1 MSSSRATLQELFDQ
15 AIARHQGGDL
25 AGAEHLY
32 QQVLLMEPN
41 SFAPRHMLGVVR
53 FQQGRAA
60 EAIDL
65 ITGALKLNPQVADA
79 WINLGHVQAA
89 AARHEEAVAS
99 YRKALQLVPGHVA
112 VLNALAAQL
121 ARLGRQGEA
130 VDVLD
135 QVLMANP
142 GDVEV
147 HNNRGNLLRDL
158 KRYDAALADYDA
170 ALNVRPD
177 LAETW
182 TNRGAVLCDMG
193 RSGEAL
199 ESLDRALA
207 LEPDLAAALSNRGFT
222 LRELARFEEALA
234 SLDRALEIEPG
245 YAAAHGHRGKAL
257 SEMGRLP
264 ESFQSFLRA
273 GELAYGA
280 RVPGAGAFAHE
291 QKHAQEQQSWIKANA
306 DVGQGGLHIVGGA
319 RLSGR
324 AVNLFNRD
332 VADKAWRESD
342 PKIVV
347 IDNLLTDE
355 AIAELRRYCLGSR
368 IWHTPYPQGYLGA
381 FPESGFAA
389 PLLAQVAEE
398 LSTTFKDIFAAHPLR
413 YHWAFKYD
421 STLDGIG
428 IHADEA
434 AVNVNFW
441 ITPDAANLDPERGGL
456 VIWDKAAPLD
466 WGFAKFNADEKAAY
480 AFLEES
486 GARPITVPYRA
497 NRAVIFDSNLFHKT
511 DVIRFADG
519 YENRRIN
526 ITMLYG
532 RRGRD

>member
-1 MSSSRATLQELFDQ
+1 MTAGMNSSRATLQELFDQ
-15 AIARHQGGDL
+15 AIALHQSGDL
-25 AGAEHLY
+25 AAAERIY

-41 SFAPRHMLGVVR
+41 SFAPRHMLGVIR
-53 FQQGRAA
+53 FQQGRGV

-65 ITGALKLNPQVADA
+65 ITAALKLNREVPAA
-79 WINLGHVQAA
+79 WINLGHVQAGLGRA
-89 AARHEEAVAS
+89 EEAVAS
-99 YRKALQLVPGHVA
+99 YRKALSLAPANVP
-112 VLNALAAQL
+112 LLQALAAQL
-121 ARLGRQGEA
+121 QRLGRQEELLG
-130 VDVLD
+130 VID
-135 QVLMANP
+135 QLLAANP
-142 GDVEV
+142 SDIEAR
-147 HNNRGNLLRDL
+147 NNRGNLLRDL
-158 KRYDAALADYDA
+158 KRYDSALADYNAVLA
-170 ALNVRPD
+170 ARPD

-193 RSGEAL
+193 LR
-199 ESLDRALA
+199 
-207 LEPDLAAALSNRGFT
+207 PDLAAALSNRGFT
-222 LRELARFEEALA
+222 LRELGRFDEALE
-234 SLDRALEIEPG
+234 SLDRVLAIQPDF
-245 YAAAHGHRGKAL
+245 AAAHGHRGKVL

-264 ESFQSFLRA
+264 ESFQSFQRA

-280 RVPGAGAFAHE
+280 RRPGPDSGPHE
-291 QKHAQEQQSWIKANA
+291 QQHAQEQQDWIAA
-306 DVGQGGLHIVGGA
+306 GGEAGEGPLHIMGGA

-324 AVNLFNRD
+324 AVNLFNSD
-332 VADKAWRESD
+332 SADKAWRESD

-355 AIAELRRYCLGSR
+355 VVAAFRRYCRGSR

-398 LSTTFKDIFAAHPLR
+398 LSATFQDIFAAHPLR

-421 STLDGIG
+421 SKLDGIG

-441 ITPDAANLDPERGGL
+441 ITPDAANLDPQSGGL

-486 GARPITVPYRA
+486 GARPITIPYRA

-511 DVIRFADG
+511 DMIRFADG

-532 RRGRD
+532 RRGRA